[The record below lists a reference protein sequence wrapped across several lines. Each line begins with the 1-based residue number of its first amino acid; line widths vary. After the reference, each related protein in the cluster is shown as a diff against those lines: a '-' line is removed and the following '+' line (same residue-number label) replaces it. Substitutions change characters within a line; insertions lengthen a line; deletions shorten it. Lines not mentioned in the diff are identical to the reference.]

1 MEELF
6 KATLLINSEGTQ
18 YTVVFDHEEYI
29 FQPIGGN
36 EPGKFSLRREHDE
49 WHGGENLPGEA
60 RQQAID
66 ALENYLLKQH

>member
-6 KATLLINSEGTQ
+6 KANIANSSTGTQ
-18 YTVVFDHEEYI
+18 YNVVFDHDEYI
-29 FQPIGGN
+29 FQPLDVSA
-36 EPGKFSLRREHDE
+36 PGSFSLRREHDE
-49 WHGGENLPGEA
+49 WHGAENISPET